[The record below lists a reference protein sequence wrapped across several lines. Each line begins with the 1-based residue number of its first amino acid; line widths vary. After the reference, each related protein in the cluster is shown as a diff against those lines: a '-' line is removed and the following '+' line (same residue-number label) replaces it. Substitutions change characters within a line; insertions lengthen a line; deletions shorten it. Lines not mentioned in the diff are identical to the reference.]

1 MVIAP
6 PMPPGRIEQPE
17 VAPAELPR
25 GKRAAA
31 IAAVAGG
38 TALIAV
44 QAARYGN
51 WLVDDSAITFGY
63 ARSFAQGLGPVV
75 QPGAE
80 AVEGYSNPTWTL
92 LLALGRLV
100 GLFDRGTIFGIPDY
114 VLFPKALGLLCC
126 AAMLA
131 AIHWAATAVTRHA
144 WVVTL
149 LAGAVL
155 AAVPSFVVWTV
166 SGLENSL
173 YALAVVVL
181 AATVFRAV
189 LSGRLRTRGV
199 AVAAG
204 ALAAT
209 AALTRPEGAIYAAV
223 YPLVLL
229 IHLRRPVL
237 RSSVR
242 HALVSAAVFAVP
254 YGGYL
259 AWRYLEFGRLV
270 PNTAVAKAQELPTV
284 EQLTRVGDLVHYV
297 GAPAVLVLVVL
308 VGLALS
314 RSSQWRDGLITLLV
328 PLGLASLAYAVLAPD
343 WMDQFRFATPVWAM
357 LAMIGALV
365 TVEIFRAAR
374 ARGRVLIALALAI
387 TMVPS
392 AMSLELAAKKF
403 VHQPTLP
410 MCFIADRLGRVF
422 NQYADILGVSEGS
435 FAEPDLGGASMTSR
449 LHIIDLA
456 GLVDSKIADSWHDRD
471 NAALRDYVLEDV
483 RPTFLHFR
491 DFWGRTTG
499 LATDPRVARDYVP
512 IYTYPEPAEYGG
524 DFVRREVAQDP
535 ARLAA
540 AREYAAKAVPATHAG
555 VGDRGRRACGDTL
568 TPGQTALESL

>member
-1 MVIAP
+1 
-6 PMPPGRIEQPE
+6 MPPSRIEQPE
-17 VAPAELPR
+17 VAHAELPR
-25 GKRAAA
+25 GKRAPA

-92 LLALGRLV
+92 LLALGRLI

-114 VLFPKALGLLCC
+114 VLFPKGLGLLCC
-126 AAMLA
+126 AAMLV
-131 AIHWAATAVTRHA
+131 AIHWAATAVTRRA
-144 WVVTL
+144 WLVTL

-155 AAVPSFVVWTV
+155 AAVPSFVAWTV
-166 SGLENSL
+166 SGLENPL
-173 YALAVVVL
+173 YALTVVVL

-189 LSGRLRTRGV
+189 LSGRLRTPGV

-204 ALAAT
+204 ALAAA
-209 AALTRPEGAIYAAV
+209 AALTRPEGVVYAGV

-242 HALVSAAVFAVP
+242 HVLISTAVFAVP

-270 PNTAVAKAQELPTV
+270 PNTAVAKGQELPSV
-284 EQLTRVGDLVHYV
+284 EQLTRAGDLVQYV
-297 GAPAVLVLVVL
+297 GAPAVLVLVIL

-314 RSSQWRDGLITLLV
+314 RSCPWRDGLITLLV
-328 PLGLASLAYAVLAPD
+328 PLGLAALAYAVLAPD
-343 WMDQFRFATPVWAM
+343 WMAQFRFATPVWAL

-374 ARGRVLIALALAI
+374 ARGRTLVAAALVI
-387 TMVPS
+387 TLVPS
-392 AMSLELAAKKF
+392 AITLEMAAKAF
-403 VHQPTLP
+403 VQKPTLP
-410 MCFIADRLGRVF
+410 MCFIADRFGRVF
-422 NQYADILGVSEGS
+422 NQYADMLGVSEGS
-435 FAEPDLGGASMTSR
+435 VAEPDLGGTSMTSR
-449 LHIIDLA
+449 LHVIDLA
-456 GLVDSKIADSWHDRD
+456 GLVDSRIADAWHVNDM
-471 NAALRDYVLEDV
+471 AALRDYILEDA

-491 DFWGRTTG
+491 MFWGGRTG

-512 IYTYPEPAEYGG
+512 IYTYPAPEEYGG

-540 AREYAAKAVPATHAG
+540 AREYAAKAVPATQTG
-555 VGDRGRRACGDTL
+555 IYERGRRACGDTL
-568 TPGQTALESL
+568 SPGQTALESL